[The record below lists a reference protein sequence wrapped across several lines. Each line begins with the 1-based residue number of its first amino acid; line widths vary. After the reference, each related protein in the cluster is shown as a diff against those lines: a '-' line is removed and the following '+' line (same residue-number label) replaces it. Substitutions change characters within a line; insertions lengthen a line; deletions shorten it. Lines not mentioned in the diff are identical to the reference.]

1 MIININNGNVNYI
14 KDAKEM
20 KFDGKNWTITMN
32 NEETKKASIDLLFNP
47 SEDKFVN
54 NIKDIYEKAANG
66 ENPKAA
72 SEAMKKALTEGMELP
87 GKFKTIMAQTA
98 SSGRELLEQQLKSAM
113 KASNDIAGTS
123 TRAIMNM
130 AVAASENKNLA
141 DKLTSKFNALYP
153 KTKDLRTQILK
164 SQAAKKIIKLV

>member
-1 MIININNGNVNYI
+1 MIINNNGGTINYI

-32 NEETKKASIDLLFNP
+32 NEEAKKTSAQLLFNP
-47 SEDKFVN
+47 SEDSFVN

-72 SEAMKKALTEGMELP
+72 SEAMRKALTDGMELP

-98 SSGRELLEQQLKSAM
+98 NSGRELLEQQIKSAM
-113 KASNDIAGTS
+113 KASNNIAGTS
-123 TRAIMNM
+123 ARAITNM
-130 AVAASENKNLA
+130 AVAVSENKELA

-153 KTKDLRTQILK
+153 DTKDLRTQILK